1 MWADFF
7 RPLILFIMDF
17 LQSFTGDGLV
27 GAGVSLLGGLF
38 GSSSSSPS
46 KQYKYQK
53 KLMNL
58 QNVYNQQNATIAYDR
73 SRQLTQDSALL
84 EKLGKQQAGINT
96 AFGQNGSV
104 SSTSSAPQADAV
116 SIPSGPDV
124 STSANVLSQGF
135 QNVVSNLLATATT
148 NANVRKL
155 NAEAEGTEIDNISR
169 NYLNMK
175 KAGLLSAQAAKTFQD
190 VAYQSIV
197 NKYADSRLSAEANTA
212 NSDALISSANAA
224 VQGAMNEVHYNQEV
238 ERLANLKKEGK
249 LTDAQYNTEV
259 KKLDVMRSEIFL
271 NNAKAHD
278 SLSHVDVNRAYAHN
292 LDSLTDLNVIEHYI
306 KDASKDDII
315 ELAHRQVQEHGPQ
328 SVSEDMW
335 NIFNNW
341 DKATGWQRMRAL
353 AEIVPSLASDFW
365 SGASR
370 SAGSS
375 FGNKVGPE
383 QNTYNYHEYTN
394 SKGEHAV
401 YTRKKVKN
409 YKPSRH

>member
-1 MWADFF
+1 MG
-7 RPLILFIMDF
+7 L

-58 QNVYNQQNATIAYDR
+58 QNAYNQQNATIAYDR

-84 EKLGKQQAGINT
+84 EKIGKQQAGINT

-124 STSANVLSQGF
+124 STSVNALSQGV
-135 QNVVSNLLATATT
+135 QNAVSNLLATATT

-155 NAEAEGTEIDNISR
+155 NAEAEGTEIDNMSR

-175 KAGLLSAQAAKTFQD
+175 KAGLLSAQAAKTFKD
-190 VAYQSIV
+190 AAYQSIV
-197 NKYADSRLSAEANTA
+197 NTYADSRLSAEAGKA
-212 NSDALISSANAA
+212 NSDALIASADSA
-224 VQGAMNEVHYNQEV
+224 VRGEMNKAHYDNLIADTYARLEQGQLTEKQALTEI
-238 ERLANLKKEGK
+238 KKWS
-249 LTDAQYNTEV
+249 L
-259 KKLDVMRSEIFL
+259 MRSEEQL
-271 NNAKAHD
+271 NMAKSKD
-278 SLSHVDVNRAYAHN
+278 TLSHVDVNRAQARN
-292 LDSLTDLNVIEHYI
+292 LDSLSNLNDLELYI
-306 KDASKDDII
+306 KNASKDDVI

-328 SVSEDMW
+328 SISEDMW
-335 NIFNNW
+335 SIYNNW
-341 DKATGWQRMRAL
+341 DKASGLQRLRAIFEL
-353 AEIVPSLASDFW
+353 VPSLATDFW
-365 SGASR
+365 SGASH
-370 SAGSS
+370 SAGVA

-383 QNTYNYHEYTN
+383 QNTSNYHEFTN
-394 SKGEHAV
+394 SKG
-401 YTRKKVKN
+401 YTRKKGK
-409 YKPSRH
+409 KL

>member
-1 MWADFF
+1 MS
-7 RPLILFIMDF
+7 LLES
-17 LQSFTGDGLV
+17 LTGDGLV
-27 GAGVSLLGGLF
+27 GAGVSLLGGVL
-38 GSSSSSPS
+38 GSSSSSPK
-46 KQYKYQK
+46 KQYKYQR

-58 QNVYNQQNATIAYDR
+58 QNQYNQQNATIAYNR

-84 EKLGKQQAGINT
+84 EKIGKQQAGINT
-96 AFGQNGSV
+96 AFGQSGSV

-124 STSANVLSQGF
+124 ATSANALSQGV
-135 QNVVSNLLATATT
+135 QNAVSNLLATATT

-155 NAEAEGTEIDNISR
+155 NAEAEGTEIDNMSR

-175 KAGLLSAQAAKTFQD
+175 KAGLLSAQITKTFKD
-190 VAYQSIV
+190 AAYQSIV
-197 NKYADSRLSAEANTA
+197 NKYADSRLSAEDSKA
-212 NSDALISSANAA
+212 NSEALIASANAA

-238 ERLANLKKEGK
+238 ERLSNLKKEGK

-259 KKLDVMRSEIFL
+259 KKLDVMRSQIFL

-278 SLSHVDVNRAYAHN
+278 SLSHVDVNRAQAHN

-306 KDASKDDII
+306 KDASKDDVI

-328 SVSEDMW
+328 SVSQDMW
-335 NIFNNW
+335 DIFNNW
-341 DKATGWQRMRAL
+341 DKASGWQRMRAL
-353 AEIVPSLASDFW
+353 AEIVPSIASDFW
-365 SGASR
+365 SGASH
-370 SAGSS
+370 SAGSA

-401 YTRKKVKN
+401 YTQKRVKN
-409 YKPSRH
+409 YKPF

>member
-1 MWADFF
+1 MG
-7 RPLILFIMDF
+7 L

-27 GAGVSLLGGLF
+27 GAGVSLLGGVF

-73 SRQLTQDSALL
+73 TRQLTQDSALL

-124 STSANVLSQGF
+124 STSANAFSQGL
-135 QNVVSNLLATATT
+135 QNAVSNLLATATT

-155 NAEAEGTEIDNISR
+155 NAEAEGTEIDNMSR

-197 NKYADSRLSAEANTA
+197 NKYADSRLSAEANKA
-212 NSDALISSANAA
+212 NSDALIASADSA
-224 VQGAMNEVHYNQEV
+224 VRGQMNKAHYDNLIADTYARLEQGQLTEKQALTEI
-238 ERLANLKKEGK
+238 KKWS
-249 LTDAQYNTEV
+249 L
-259 KKLDVMRSEIFL
+259 MRSEEQL
-271 NNAKAHD
+271 NMAKSKDA
-278 SLSHVDVNRAYAHN
+278 LSHVAVNRAQARN
-292 LDSLTDLNVIEHYI
+292 LDSLSDLNALDYYI
-306 KDASKDDII
+306 KDASKDDVI

-353 AEIVPSLASDFW
+353 AEIAPSLATDFW

-370 SAGSS
+370 SAGES
-375 FGNKVGPE
+375 FGSKVGPE

>member
-7 RPLILFIMDF
+7 RPLILFIMSF

-124 STSANVLSQGF
+124 STSANALSQGL

-197 NKYADSRLSAEANTA
+197 NKYADSRLSSEANKA
-212 NSDALISSANAA
+212 NSDAFISSANAA

-292 LDSLTDLNVIEHYI
+292 LDSLTDLNVVEHYI

-353 AEIVPSLASDFW
+353 SEIVPSVASDFW
-365 SGASR
+365 SGASH

-375 FGNKVGPE
+375 FGNKFGPE

-409 YKPSRH
+409 YKPLRH

>member
-1 MWADFF
+1 MG
-7 RPLILFIMDF
+7 L

-27 GAGVSLLGGLF
+27 GAGVSLLGGVL
-38 GSSSSSPS
+38 GSSSSSPA

-58 QNVYNQQNATIAYDR
+58 QNAYHQQNATIAYDR

-84 EKLGKQQAGINT
+84 EKIGKQQAGINT

-124 STSANVLSQGF
+124 STSANALSQGV
-135 QNVVSNLLATATT
+135 QNAVSNLLATATT

-155 NAEAEGTEIDNISR
+155 NAEAEGTEIDNMSR

-175 KAGLLSAQAAKTFQD
+175 KAGLLSAQAAKTFKD
-190 VAYQSIV
+190 AAYQSIV
-197 NKYADSRLSAEANTA
+197 NKYADSRLSAEANQA
-212 NSDALISSANAA
+212 NSDALIASADSA
-224 VQGAMNEVHYNQEV
+224 VRGQMNKAHYDNLIADTYARFEQGQLTEKQALTEI
-238 ERLANLKKEGK
+238 KKWS
-249 LTDAQYNTEV
+249 L
-259 KKLDVMRSEIFL
+259 MRSEEQL
-271 NNAKAHD
+271 NLAKSKDA
-278 SLSHVDVNRAYAHN
+278 LSHVSVNRAQARN
-292 LDSLTDLNVIEHYI
+292 LDSLSDLNALDYYI
-306 KDASKDDII
+306 KDASKDDVI

-341 DKATGWQRMRAL
+341 DKASGWQRMRAL
-353 AEIVPSLASDFW
+353 AEIAPSIATDFW

-370 SAGSS
+370 SAGES

-383 QNTYNYHEYTN
+383 QNTYHYSEYTN
-394 SKGEHAV
+394 SKGEHAI

>member
-1 MWADFF
+1 MG
-7 RPLILFIMDF
+7 L

-27 GAGVSLLGGLF
+27 GAGVSLLGGVL

-58 QNVYNQQNATIAYDR
+58 QNAYNQQNATIAYDR
-73 SRQLTQDSALL
+73 TRQLTQDSALL

-96 AFGQNGSV
+96 AFGQNASV

-124 STSANVLSQGF
+124 STSANALSQGL
-135 QNVVSNLLATATT
+135 QNSVSNLLATATT

-197 NKYADSRLSAEANTA
+197 NKYADSRLSAEANKA
-212 NSDALISSANAA
+212 NSDALIASADSA
-224 VQGAMNEVHYNQEV
+224 VRGQMNKAHYDNLIADTYARLEQGQLTEKQALTEI
-238 ERLANLKKEGK
+238 KKWS
-249 LTDAQYNTEV
+249 L
-259 KKLDVMRSEIFL
+259 MRSEEQL
-271 NNAKAHD
+271 NMARSKDA
-278 SLSHVDVNRAYAHN
+278 LSHVAVNRAQALN
-292 LDSLTDLNVIEHYI
+292 LDSLSDLNALDYYI
-306 KDASKDDII
+306 KDASKDDVI

-353 AEIVPSLASDFW
+353 AEIAPSIATDFW

-370 SAGSS
+370 SAGES
-375 FGNKVGPE
+375 FGSKVGPE

-394 SKGEHAV
+394 SKGEHAI

>member
-1 MWADFF
+1 MG
-7 RPLILFIMDF
+7 L

-27 GAGVSLLGGLF
+27 GAGVSLLGGVF
-38 GSSSSSPS
+38 GSSSSSPK
-46 KQYKYQK
+46 KQYKYQR

-58 QNVYNQQNATIAYDR
+58 QNQYNQQNATIAYDR

-124 STSANVLSQGF
+124 ATSANALSQGV
-135 QNVVSNLLATATT
+135 QNAVSNLLATATT

-155 NAEAEGTEIDNISR
+155 NAEAEGTEIDNMSR

-175 KAGLLSAQAAKTFQD
+175 KAGLLSAEISKTFKD
-190 VAYQSIV
+190 AAYQSIV
-197 NKYADSRLSAEANTA
+197 NKYADSRLSAEANKA
-212 NSDALISSANAA
+212 NSDALIASADSA
-224 VQGAMNEVHYNQEV
+224 VRGQMNKAHYDNLIADTYARFEQGQLTEKQALTEI
-238 ERLANLKKEGK
+238 KKWS
-249 LTDAQYNTEV
+249 L
-259 KKLDVMRSEIFL
+259 MRSEEQL
-271 NNAKAHD
+271 NLAKSKD
-278 SLSHVDVNRAYAHN
+278 TLSHVDVNRAQARN
-292 LDSLTDLNVIEHYI
+292 LDSLSDLNVLEHYI
-306 KDASKDDII
+306 KDASKDDVI

-335 NIFNNW
+335 SIFNNW
-341 DKATGWQRMRAL
+341 DKASGWQRMRAL
-353 AEIVPSLASDFW
+353 SEIVPSIATDFW
-365 SGASR
+365 SGASH
-370 SAGSS
+370 SAGSA

-409 YKPSRH
+409 YKPFKH

>member
-1 MWADFF
+1 MG
-7 RPLILFIMDF
+7 L
-17 LQSFTGDGLV
+17 LQTFTGDGLV
-27 GAGVSLLGGLF
+27 GAGVSLLGGVL

-58 QNVYNQQNATIAYDR
+58 QNAYNQQNATIAYDR

-84 EKLGKQQAGINT
+84 EKIGKQQAGINT

-104 SSTSSAPQADAV
+104 SSTSSAPQADSV

-124 STSANVLSQGF
+124 STSANALSQGL
-135 QNVVSNLLATATT
+135 QNAVSNLLATAST

-175 KAGLLSAQAAKTFQD
+175 KAGLLSAQAAKTFKEA
-190 VAYQSIV
+190 AYQSIV
-197 NKYADSRLSAEANTA
+197 NKYADSRLSADANKA
-212 NSDALISSANAA
+212 NSDALIASADAA
-224 VQGAMNEVHYNQEV
+224 VEGAFNEVRYNQEV
-238 ERLANLKKEGK
+238 ARLDNLKKEGK
-249 LTDAQYNTEV
+249 LTQAQYNTEV
-259 KKLDVMRSEIFL
+259 KKLDVMRSEIQL
-271 NNAKAHD
+271 NSAKSKD
-278 SLSHVDVNRAYAHN
+278 VLSHVAVNRAQARN
-292 LDSLTDLNVIEHYI
+292 LDSLSDLNVLDYYI
-306 KDASKDDII
+306 KDASKDDVI

-341 DKATGWQRMRAL
+341 DKASGWQRMRAL
-353 AEIVPSLASDFW
+353 AEIAPSLATDFW

-370 SAGSS
+370 SAGES
-375 FGNKVGPE
+375 FGSKVGPE

-394 SKGEHAV
+394 SKGEHSV

>member
-1 MWADFF
+1 MG
-7 RPLILFIMDF
+7 L

-27 GAGVSLLGGLF
+27 GAGVSLLGGVL

-58 QNVYNQQNATIAYDR
+58 QNAYNQQNATIAYDR
-73 SRQLTQDSALL
+73 TRQLTQDSALL

-124 STSANVLSQGF
+124 STSANALSQGL
-135 QNVVSNLLATATT
+135 QNAVSNLLATATT

-190 VAYQSIV
+190 VAYQSVV
-197 NKYADSRLSAEANTA
+197 NKYADSRLSAEANKA
-212 NSDALISSANAA
+212 NSDALIASADSA
-224 VQGAMNEVHYNQEV
+224 VRGEMNKAHYDNLIADTYARLEQGQLTEKQALTEI
-238 ERLANLKKEGK
+238 KKWS
-249 LTDAQYNTEV
+249 L
-259 KKLDVMRSEIFL
+259 MRSEEQL
-271 NNAKAHD
+271 NVAKSKDA
-278 SLSHVDVNRAYAHN
+278 LSHVAVNRAQARN
-292 LDSLTDLNVIEHYI
+292 LDTLSDLNALDYYI
-306 KDASKDDII
+306 KDASKDDVI

-341 DKATGWQRMRAL
+341 DNATGWQRMRAL
-353 AEIVPSLASDFW
+353 AEIAPSIATDFW

-370 SAGSS
+370 SAGES
-375 FGNKVGPE
+375 FGSKLGPE

>member
-1 MWADFF
+1 MG
-7 RPLILFIMDF
+7 L
-17 LQSFTGDGLV
+17 LQTFTGDGLV

-58 QNVYNQQNATIAYDR
+58 QNAYNQQNATIAYDR

-84 EKLGKQQAGINT
+84 EKIGKQQAGINT

-124 STSANVLSQGF
+124 STSANALSQGL
-135 QNVVSNLLATATT
+135 QNAVSNLLATATT
-148 NANVRKL
+148 HANVRKL

-175 KAGLLSAQAAKTFQD
+175 KAGLLSAQAAKTFKD
-190 VAYQSIV
+190 AAYQSIV
-197 NKYADSRLSAEANTA
+197 NKYADSRLSADANKA
-212 NSDALISSANAA
+212 NSDALIASADAA
-224 VQGAMNEVHYNQEV
+224 VEGAFNEVRYNQEV
-238 ERLANLKKEGK
+238 ARLDNLKKEGK
-249 LTDAQYNTEV
+249 LTQAQYNTEV
-259 KKLDVMRSEIFL
+259 KKLDVMRSEMQL
-271 NNAKAHD
+271 NSAKSKD
-278 SLSHVDVNRAYAHN
+278 VLSHVAVNRAEARN
-292 LDSLTDLNVIEHYI
+292 LDSLSDLNVLDYYI
-306 KDASKDDII
+306 KDASKDDVI

-341 DKATGWQRMRAL
+341 DKATGGQRLRAIF
-353 AEIVPSLASDFW
+353 EIVPSLATDFW
-365 SGASR
+365 SGASH
-370 SAGSS
+370 SAGES
-375 FGNKVGPE
+375 FGSKVGPE
-383 QNTYNYHEYTN
+383 QNTYNYHEYFN
-394 SKGEHAV
+394 SKGEHSV

>member
-1 MWADFF
+1 MG
-7 RPLILFIMDF
+7 L
-17 LQSFTGDGLV
+17 LQTFTGDGLV

-58 QNVYNQQNATIAYDR
+58 QNAYNQQNATIAYNR

-84 EKLGKQQAGINT
+84 EKIGKQQAGINT

-104 SSTSSAPQADAV
+104 SSTSSSPQADAV

-124 STSANVLSQGF
+124 STSANALSQGV
-135 QNVVSNLLATATT
+135 QNAVSNLLATATT

-175 KAGLLSAQAAKTFQD
+175 KAGLLSAQAAKTFKD
-190 VAYQSIV
+190 AAYQSIV
-197 NKYADSRLSAEANTA
+197 NKYADSRLSAEANKA
-212 NSDALISSANAA
+212 NSDALIASADAA
-224 VQGAMNEVHYNQEV
+224 VEGAFNEVRYNQEV
-238 ERLANLKKEGK
+238 ERLENLKKEGK
-249 LTDAQYNTEV
+249 LTQAQYNTEV
-259 KKLDVMRSEIFL
+259 KKLDVMRSEIQL
-271 NNAKAHD
+271 NSAKSKDA
-278 SLSHVDVNRAYAHN
+278 LSHVAVNRAQARN
-292 LDSLTDLNVIEHYI
+292 LDSLSDLNVLDYYI
-306 KDASKDDII
+306 KDASKDDVI

-341 DKATGWQRMRAL
+341 DKASGWQRIRAL
-353 AEIVPSLASDFW
+353 AEIAPSLATDFW

-370 SAGSS
+370 SAGES
-375 FGNKVGPE
+375 FGSKVGPE

>member
-1 MWADFF
+1 MG
-7 RPLILFIMDF
+7 L

-27 GAGVSLLGGLF
+27 GAGVSLLGGVF
-38 GSSSSSPS
+38 GSSSSSPA

-58 QNVYNQQNATIAYDR
+58 QNAYNQQNATIAYDR

-84 EKLGKQQAGINT
+84 EKIGKQQAGINT

-124 STSANVLSQGF
+124 STSANALSQGV
-135 QNVVSNLLATATT
+135 QNAVSNLLATATT

-155 NAEAEGTEIDNISR
+155 NAEAEGTEIDNMSR

-175 KAGLLSAQAAKTFQD
+175 KAGLLSAQAAKTFKD
-190 VAYQSIV
+190 AAYQSIV
-197 NKYADSRLSAEANTA
+197 NKYADSRLSAEANKA
-212 NSDALISSANAA
+212 NSDALIASADSA
-224 VQGAMNEVHYNQEV
+224 VRGQMNKANYDNLIADTYARLQQGQLTEKQALTEI
-238 ERLANLKKEGK
+238 KKWS
-249 LTDAQYNTEV
+249 L
-259 KKLDVMRSEIFL
+259 MRSEEQL
-271 NNAKAHD
+271 NLAKSKD
-278 SLSHVDVNRAYAHN
+278 TLSHVAVNRAQARN
-292 LDSLTDLNVIEHYI
+292 LDSLSDLNALDYYI
-306 KDASKDDII
+306 KDASKDDVI

-341 DKATGWQRMRAL
+341 DKASGWQRMRAL
-353 AEIVPSLASDFW
+353 AEIAPSLATDFW

-370 SAGSS
+370 SAGES

>member
-1 MWADFF
+1 
-7 RPLILFIMDF
+7 MD
-17 LQSFTGDGLV
+17 LLKSFTGDGLV

-58 QNVYNQQNATIAYDR
+58 QNAYNQQNATIAYDR
-73 SRQLTQDSALL
+73 SRQLTQDSAML
-84 EKLGKQQAGINT
+84 EKIGKQQAGINT
-96 AFGQNGSV
+96 AFGQNGTV

-116 SIPSGPDV
+116 TIPSGPDV
-124 STSANVLSQGF
+124 STSANALSLGV
-135 QNVVSNLLATATT
+135 QNAVSNLLATATT

-155 NAEAEGTEIDNISR
+155 NAEAEGTEIDNMSR

-175 KAGLLSAQAAKTFQD
+175 KAGLLSAQISKTFKD

-197 NKYADSRLSAEANTA
+197 NKYADSRLSAEANKA
-212 NSDALISSANAA
+212 NSDALIASADSA
-224 VQGAMNEVHYNQEV
+224 VRGQMNKAHYDNLIADTYARLEQGQLTEKQALTEI
-238 ERLANLKKEGK
+238 KKWS
-249 LTDAQYNTEV
+249 L
-259 KKLDVMRSEIFL
+259 MRSEEQL
-271 NNAKAHD
+271 NMSKSKD
-278 SLSHVDVNRAYAHN
+278 VLSHVAVNRAQARN
-292 LDSLTDLNVIEHYI
+292 LDSLSDLNALDYYI
-306 KDASKDDII
+306 KDASKDDVI

-353 AEIVPSLASDFW
+353 AEIVPSIATDFW

-370 SAGSS
+370 SAGES
-375 FGNKVGPE
+375 FGSKVGPE

>member
-1 MWADFF
+1 MG
-7 RPLILFIMDF
+7 L

-27 GAGVSLLGGLF
+27 GAGVSLLGGVL

-58 QNVYNQQNATIAYDR
+58 QNAYNQQNATIAYDR
-73 SRQLTQDSALL
+73 TRQLTQDSALL

-124 STSANVLSQGF
+124 STSANALSQGL
-135 QNVVSNLLATATT
+135 QNAVSNLLATATT

-190 VAYQSIV
+190 VAYQSVV
-197 NKYADSRLSAEANTA
+197 NKYADSRLSAEANKA
-212 NSDALISSANAA
+212 NSDALIASADSA
-224 VQGAMNEVHYNQEV
+224 VRGEMNKAHYDNLIADTYARLEQGQLTEKQALTEI
-238 ERLANLKKEGK
+238 KKWS
-249 LTDAQYNTEV
+249 L
-259 KKLDVMRSEIFL
+259 MRSEEQL
-271 NNAKAHD
+271 NVAKSKDA
-278 SLSHVDVNRAYAHN
+278 LSHVAVNRAQARN
-292 LDSLTDLNVIEHYI
+292 LDSLSDLNALDYYI
-306 KDASKDDII
+306 KDASKDDVI

-353 AEIVPSLASDFW
+353 AEIAPSIATDFW

-370 SAGSS
+370 SAGES
-375 FGNKVGPE
+375 FGSKVGPE

>member
-1 MWADFF
+1 MG
-7 RPLILFIMDF
+7 L

-27 GAGVSLLGGLF
+27 GAGVSLLGGVL

-58 QNVYNQQNATIAYDR
+58 QNAYNQQNATIAYDR

-84 EKLGKQQAGINT
+84 EKIGKQQAGINT

-124 STSANVLSQGF
+124 STSVNALSQGV
-135 QNVVSNLLATATT
+135 QNAVSNLLATATT

-155 NAEAEGTEIDNISR
+155 NAEAEGTEIDNMSR

-175 KAGLLSAQAAKTFQD
+175 KAGLLSVQAAKTFKD
-190 VAYQSIV
+190 AAYQSIV
-197 NKYADSRLSAEANTA
+197 NKYADSRLSAEANKA
-212 NSDALISSANAA
+212 NSDALIASADSA
-224 VQGAMNEVHYNQEV
+224 VRGQMNKAHYDNLIADTYARLEQGQLTEKQALTEI
-238 ERLANLKKEGK
+238 KKWS
-249 LTDAQYNTEV
+249 L
-259 KKLDVMRSEIFL
+259 MRSEEQL
-271 NNAKAHD
+271 NLAKSKD
-278 SLSHVDVNRAYAHN
+278 TFSHVAVNRAQARN
-292 LDSLTDLNVIEHYI
+292 LDSLTSLNELEHYI
-306 KDASKDDII
+306 RDSSKEDII

-328 SVSEDMW
+328 SISEDMW

-341 DKATGWQRMRAL
+341 DKASGVQRTRAIF
-353 AEIVPSLASDFW
+353 EIAPSILTDFW
-365 SGASR
+365 SGASH
-370 SAGSS
+370 SAGVS

-383 QNTYNYHEYTN
+383 QNTYSYHEYTN

-409 YKPSRH
+409 YKPFKH

>member
-1 MWADFF
+1 MG
-7 RPLILFIMDF
+7 LLN
-17 LQSFTGDGLV
+17 SFTGDGLV
-27 GAGVSLLGGLF
+27 GAGVSLLGGVL

-58 QNVYNQQNATIAYDR
+58 QNAYNQQNASIAYDR
-73 SRQLTQDSALL
+73 TRQLTQDSALL

-96 AFGQNGSV
+96 AFGQTGSV

-124 STSANVLSQGF
+124 STSVNALSQGL
-135 QNVVSNLLATATT
+135 QNAVSNLLATATT

-175 KAGLLSAQAAKTFQD
+175 KAGLLSAQVAKTFKEA
-190 VAYQSIV
+190 AYQSIV
-197 NKYADSRLSAEANTA
+197 NKYADSRLSAEANKA
-212 NSDALISSANAA
+212 NSDALIASADSA
-224 VQGAMNEVHYNQEV
+224 VRGQMNKAHYDNLIADTYA
-238 ERLANLKKEGK
+238 RLAQGQLTEKQALTEIKKWS
-249 LTDAQYNTEV
+249 L
-259 KKLDVMRSEIFL
+259 MRSEEQL
-271 NNAKAHD
+271 NFAKSKDA
-278 SLSHVDVNRAYAHN
+278 LSHVGVNKANARN
-292 LDSLTDLNVIEHYI
+292 LDSLTSLNELEHFI
-306 KDASKDDII
+306 RNASKQDVI

-328 SVSEDMW
+328 SISEDMW
-335 NIFNNW
+335 SIFNNW
-341 DKATGWQRMRAL
+341 DKASGGQRTRAIF
-353 AEIVPSLASDFW
+353 EIAPSILTDFW
-365 SGASR
+365 SGASH
-370 SAGSS
+370 SAGDA
-375 FGNKVGPE
+375 FGSKLGPE

>member
-1 MWADFF
+1 MS
-7 RPLILFIMDF
+7 F
-17 LQSFTGDGLV
+17 LNSFTGDGLV
-27 GAGVSLLGGLF
+27 GAGVSLLGGVL

-58 QNVYNQQNATIAYDR
+58 QNAYNQQNATIAYDR
-73 SRQLTQDSALL
+73 TRQLTQDSALL

-104 SSTSSAPQADAV
+104 SSTSSAPEAPAV

-124 STSANVLSQGF
+124 STSANALSQGV
-135 QNVVSNLLATATT
+135 QNAVSNLLATATT

-155 NAEAEGTEIDNISR
+155 NAEAEGTEIDNMSR

-175 KAGLLSAQAAKTFQD
+175 KAGLLSAQAAKTFKD
-190 VAYQSIV
+190 AAYQSIV
-197 NKYADSRLSAEANTA
+197 NKYADSRLSAEANKS
-212 NSDALISSANAA
+212 NSDALIASADSA
-224 VQGAMNEVHYNQEV
+224 VRGQMNKAHFDNLIADTYARFEQGQLTEKQALTEI
-238 ERLANLKKEGK
+238 KKWS
-249 LTDAQYNTEV
+249 L
-259 KKLDVMRSEIFL
+259 MRSEEQL
-271 NNAKAHD
+271 NLAKSKD
-278 SLSHVDVNRAYAHN
+278 TLSHVDVNRAQARN
-292 LDSLTDLNVIEHYI
+292 LDSLSNLNELEHYI
-306 KDASKDDII
+306 KNASKDDVI

-328 SVSEDMW
+328 SISEDMW

-341 DKATGWQRMRAL
+341 DKASGLQRLRAL
-353 AEIVPSLASDFW
+353 FEIAPSLATDFW
-365 SGASR
+365 SGASH
-370 SAGSS
+370 SAGVA

-409 YKPSRH
+409 YKPNRH

>member
-1 MWADFF
+1 MG
-7 RPLILFIMDF
+7 L

-58 QNVYNQQNATIAYDR
+58 QNAYNQQNATIAYDR

-84 EKLGKQQAGINT
+84 EKIGKQQAGINT

-124 STSANVLSQGF
+124 STSANALSQGM
-135 QNVVSNLLATATT
+135 QNAVSNLLATVTT

-197 NKYADSRLSAEANTA
+197 NKYADSRLSAEANKA
-212 NSDALISSANAA
+212 NSDALIASADSA
-224 VQGAMNEVHYNQEV
+224 VRGQMNKAHFDNLIADTYARFEQGQLTEKQALTEI
-238 ERLANLKKEGK
+238 KKWS
-249 LTDAQYNTEV
+249 L
-259 KKLDVMRSEIFL
+259 MRSEEQL
-271 NNAKAHD
+271 NMAKSKD
-278 SLSHVDVNRAYAHN
+278 TLSHVAVNRAQARN
-292 LDSLTDLNVIEHYI
+292 LDSLTSLNELEHYI
-306 KDASKDDII
+306 KNSSKEDII

-328 SVSEDMW
+328 SISEDMW
-335 NIFNNW
+335 SIFNNW
-341 DKATGWQRMRAL
+341 DKASGGQRIRAIS
-353 AEIVPSLASDFW
+353 EIIPSILTDFW
-365 SGASR
+365 SGASH
-370 SAGSS
+370 SAGNA
-375 FGNKVGPE
+375 FGSKVGPE

-409 YKPSRH
+409 YKPSKH

>member
-1 MWADFF
+1 MGLL
-7 RPLILFIMDF
+7 P
-17 LQSFTGDGLV
+17 SFTGDGLV

-53 KLMNL
+53 KLMTL
-58 QNVYNQQNATIAYDR
+58 QNAYNQQNATIAYDR

-84 EKLGKQQAGINT
+84 EKIGKQQAGINT

-104 SSTSSAPQADAV
+104 ASTSSSPQADAV

-124 STSANVLSQGF
+124 STFANALSQGV
-135 QNVVSNLLATATT
+135 QNAVSNLLATATT

-155 NAEAEGTEIDNISR
+155 NAEAEGTEIDNMSR

-175 KAGLLSAQAAKTFQD
+175 KAGLLSAQAAKTFKD
-190 VAYQSIV
+190 AAYQSIV
-197 NKYADSRLSAEANTA
+197 NKYADSRLSAEANKA
-212 NSDALISSANAA
+212 NSDALIASADSA
-224 VQGAMNEVHYNQEV
+224 VRGQMNKAHYDNLIADTYSRLEQGQLSEKQALTEI
-238 ERLANLKKEGK
+238 KKWS
-249 LTDAQYNTEV
+249 L
-259 KKLDVMRSEIFL
+259 MRSQEQL
-271 NNAKAHD
+271 NMAKSKD
-278 SLSHVDVNRAYAHN
+278 TLSHVDVNRAHARN
-292 LDSLTDLNVIEHYI
+292 LDSLSNLNELEHYI
-306 KDASKDDII
+306 KNVSKDDVI

-328 SVSEDMW
+328 SISEDMW
-335 NIFNNW
+335 SIFNNW
-341 DKATGWQRMRAL
+341 DKASGWQRLRAL
-353 AEIVPSLASDFW
+353 SEIVPSIATDFW
-365 SGASR
+365 SGASH
-370 SAGSS
+370 SAGDS
-375 FGNKVGPE
+375 FGSKFGPE

>member
-1 MWADFF
+1 MG
-7 RPLILFIMDF
+7 L

-27 GAGVSLLGGLF
+27 GAGVSLLGGVF

-58 QNVYNQQNATIAYDR
+58 QNAYNQQNATIAYDR

-84 EKLGKQQAGINT
+84 EKIGKQQAGINT

-124 STSANVLSQGF
+124 STSANALSQGV
-135 QNVVSNLLATATT
+135 QNAVSNLLATATT

-155 NAEAEGTEIDNISR
+155 NAEAEGTEIDNMSR

-175 KAGLLSAQAAKTFQD
+175 KAGLLSAQAAKTFKD
-190 VAYQSIV
+190 AAYQSIV
-197 NKYADSRLSAEANTA
+197 NKYADSRLSAEANKS
-212 NSDALISSANAA
+212 NSDALIASADSA
-224 VQGAMNEVHYNQEV
+224 VRGQMNKANYDNLIADTYARFEQGQLTEKQALTEI
-238 ERLANLKKEGK
+238 KKWS
-249 LTDAQYNTEV
+249 L
-259 KKLDVMRSEIFL
+259 MRSEEQL
-271 NNAKAHD
+271 NMAKSKD
-278 SLSHVDVNRAYAHN
+278 TLSHVDVNRAHARN
-292 LDSLTDLNVIEHYI
+292 LDSLSNLNELEHYI
-306 KDASKDDII
+306 KNASKDDVI

-328 SVSEDMW
+328 SISEDMW

-341 DKATGWQRMRAL
+341 DKASGLQRLRAL
-353 AEIVPSLASDFW
+353 FEIVPSLATDFW
-365 SGASR
+365 SGASH
-370 SAGSS
+370 SAGVA